1 MTKRVILSVLVFS
14 ILLWQGVTMAQDS
27 ASTSSDATKVSVSED
42 STTVSAEISTADAE
56 STPAPAEEEASFHQ
70 QLKEQFIAGGVEWMS
85 PILICLIIGLGIC
98 IERII
103 ILNLA
108 TTNTKKLLAKM
119 EAALGTRGEAGI
131 EKAKEV
137 CKNTPG
143 PVASIFFQGLLRSS
157 EGIDM
162 IEKSIVSYGGVEMGK
177 LEKGLVWVSL
187 FIALAPMLGF
197 LGTVVG
203 MVLTFQAIAVA
214 GDVSPSVLA
223 GGMNVALLTTIG
235 GLIVA
240 IILQMF
246 YNYIVSKVDS
256 ISNSMED
263 ASINLVDIL
272 IKHKLSK

>member
-14 ILLWQGVTMAQDS
+14 VFLWQGITMAQDS
-27 ASTSSDATKVSVSED
+27 TSASSDTTKISVSD
-42 STTVSAEISTADAE
+42 DLTSVSAEPSTIDGE
-56 STPAPAEEEASFHQ
+56 STSASNEEEASFHQ
-70 QLKEQFIAGGVEWMS
+70 QLKEQFIAGGVEWMT
-85 PILICLIIGLGIC
+85 PILICLIVGLGIC

-103 ILNLA
+103 VLNLS
-108 TTNTKKLLAKM
+108 TTNTKKLLGKIEKAL
-119 EAALGTRGEAGI
+119 EARGDVGI
-131 EKAKEV
+131 EQAKEV
-137 CKNTPG
+137 CKNTAG

-162 IEKSIVSYGGVEMGK
+162 VEKSIVSYGGVEMGK